1 MNKKIY
7 VKSSRGNNF
16 IRRFLPELFISRLYS
31 KSKNK
36 QYKRIFD
43 YISNNYKI
51 SKKDIFETL
60 KNNLIFSNYGANIVI
75 TSNDNIRL
83 NKDIRLS
90 AILSLIDYGN
100 LEVKGTNLI
109 NDIIDWLNNKIDH
122 VYILYLA
129 TQKKKEKSERS

>member
-7 VKSSRGNNF
+7 VKSSRGNKF
-16 IRRFLPELFISRLYS
+16 IKRFLPELFISRLYS

-60 KNNLIFSNYGANIVI
+60 KNNLIFSNYGDNIVI
-75 TSNDNIRL
+75 TSNDNVRL

-109 NDIIDWLNNKIDH
+109 NDIID
-122 VYILYLA
+122 
-129 TQKKKEKSERS
+129 